1 MSRTTVIIIVG
12 LVLLVL
18 FLAAGYLVKA
28 IGVRRAME
36 DFLLVWF
43 ALAAGNL
50 AIGVFEAGYGF
61 GEELPIFLLIFAI
74 PGVPAFAVWL
84 WATRRSRT
92 T

>member
-12 LVLLVL
+12 LVLLVA
-18 FLAAGYLVKA
+18 FLVVGRLAKA
-28 IGVRRAME
+28 VGLRRALE

-50 AIGVFEAGYGF
+50 AVGVLEAGYTF

-74 PGVPAFAVWL
+74 PGVPAVAIRL
-84 WATRRSRT
+84 WVGRRA
-92 T
+92 

>member
-1 MSRTTVIIIVG
+1 MSRTAVIIIVG
-12 LVLLVL
+12 VVLLAL
-18 FLAAGYLVKA
+18 FLGAGYLVKA

-61 GEELPIFLLIFAI
+61 AEELPIFLLIFAV
-74 PGVPAFAVWL
+74 PGLPATAIRIWTGG
-84 WATRRSRT
+84 AGHAR
-92 T
+92 